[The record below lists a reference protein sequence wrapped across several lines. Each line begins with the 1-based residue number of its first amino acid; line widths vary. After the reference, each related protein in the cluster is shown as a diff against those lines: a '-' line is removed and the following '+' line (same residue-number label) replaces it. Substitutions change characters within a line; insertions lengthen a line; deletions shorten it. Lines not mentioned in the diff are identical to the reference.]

1 MAGDIVMGRI
11 VPDAGVDSREEA
23 LLHPVEDEGLSG
35 SSDELIVLKFQE
47 TGDPCYFEEL
57 VRRYRGS
64 ILRVCLRIFD
74 DTALADDVV
83 QDVFSSVW
91 REISRF
97 EARNFRAWILTIA
110 RNRCVNE
117 LKRSFR
123 RYEVGETAE
132 ILMTSDE
139 NSPDEQTRLELE
151 ACLRKLS
158 APQRIVVKLF
168 YFHGLTYEEIAKR
181 TGYPAKTVKTHIQN
195 GRRMLRK
202 LWGEDVDGR

>member
-1 MAGDIVMGRI
+1 M
-11 VPDAGVDSREEA
+11 
-23 LLHPVEDEGLSG
+23 LHPVEDDGLSG

-47 TGDPCYFEEL
+47 TGDPRFFEEL
-57 VRRYRGS
+57 VRRHRKS
-64 ILRVCLRIFD
+64 IQRVCLRIFD
-74 DTALADDVV
+74 DAALADDVV
-83 QDVFSSVW
+83 QDVFSKVW

-123 RYEVGETAE
+123 RYEVAETAE
-132 ILMTSDE
+132 SLMASAE
-139 NSPDEQTRLELE
+139 NSPDEQMRLELE
-151 ACLRKLS
+151 ACLQKLS

-168 YFHGLTYEEIAKR
+168 YFDGLSYEEIAQK
-181 TGYPAKTVKTHIQN
+181 TGYPSKTVKTHIQN

-202 LWGEDVDGR
+202 FWGEDVDGR